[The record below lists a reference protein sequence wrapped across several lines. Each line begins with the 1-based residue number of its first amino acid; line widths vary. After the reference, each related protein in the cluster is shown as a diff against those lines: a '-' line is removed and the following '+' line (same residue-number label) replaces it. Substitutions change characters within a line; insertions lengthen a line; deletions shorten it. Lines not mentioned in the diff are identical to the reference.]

1 MCKPGKIIRRHKEV
15 EEKRTVLGED
25 VKSILEGTLHVL
37 QIYTDVLN
45 VMTPRTILID
55 EDALKNVVEDT
66 TKV

>member
-1 MCKPGKIIRRHKEV
+1 MCEPGKTIRWHKDV
-15 EEKRTVLGED
+15 EEKRTVMGED

-45 VMTPRTILID
+45 IMTPRTILID
-55 EDALKNVVEDT
+55 EGALKNVVEDT